1 MSGKQEKQ
9 KKSNM
14 PPPETRDFEVGDPV
28 DSVESYVQELLQSM
42 IKSLMDSVV
51 TSISERI
58 DGIVK
63 DVAQLKPSLDL
74 TWKNHVN
81 ELSKTV
87 VKFPNKGT
95 MLMLL
100 YLLCFTIP
108 LFTPFLLMVFKFG
121 VSHTQPTYLFLPCP
135 TSSWVRCAFFI
146 CKQNMLRS
154 YAHVL
159 HFVQSSE

>member
-58 DGIVK
+58 DGHSQGCGSIK
-63 DVAQLKPSLDL
+63 S
-74 TWKNHVN
+74 
-81 ELSKTV
+81 
-87 VKFPNKGT
+87 
-95 MLMLL
+95 
-100 YLLCFTIP
+100 
-108 LFTPFLLMVFKFG
+108 
-121 VSHTQPTYLFLPCP
+121 
-135 TSSWVRCAFFI
+135 
-146 CKQNMLRS
+146 
-154 YAHVL
+154 
-159 HFVQSSE
+159 

>member
-1 MSGKQEKQ
+1 
-9 KKSNM
+9 M

-63 DVAQLKPSLDL
+63 DVAQLKASLDL

-87 VKFPNKGT
+87 VNFPNKGT

-108 LFTPFLLMVFKFG
+108 LFTPFLPYGIQVWSL
-121 VSHTQPTYLFLPCP
+121 TYPTYLPLSTMLSDVFLG
-135 TSSWVRCAFFI
+135 TVRIFD
-146 CKQNMLRS
+146 L
-154 YAHVL
+154 
-159 HFVQSSE
+159 